1 MKLNKDNYYTQEADR
16 HYMSVSQY
24 KNFLKCEAATMAK
37 LNGDYVE
44 PKTEALL
51 FGSYVH
57 SWLDGSMKEFIEQNP
72 DLFSSK
78 GATKGQLKSQ
88 YKLADEMIEVL
99 KDDPFVM
106 MALDGEK
113 EVIMTG
119 ELFGLPWKIRMD
131 VYNPQF
137 GRFADLKTVKAIRE
151 KYWHNEIGYCSF
163 VEAYGYITQMAVYSE
178 IESQNRGGDWLES
191 FIVAVS
197 KETPPDK
204 AVITI
209 DYDSLVNELESV
221 GGRMERI
228 REVKLGNLEPSSCG
242 KCEYCRSKKKIT
254 SVIHYLELIG

>member
-1 MKLNKDNYYTQEADR
+1 MKLNKDNYYTLEADR

-37 LNGDYVE
+37 LKGEYAE

-78 GATKGQLKSQ
+78 GATKGQLKAQ

-99 KDDPFVM
+99 KNDPFIM

-119 ELFGLPWKIRMD
+119 ELFELPWKIRMD
-131 VYNPQF
+131 VYNPNF
-137 GRFADLKTVKAIRE
+137 GRFADLKTVKAIRD
-151 KYWHNEIGYCSF
+151 KYWHDDFGYCSF
-163 VEAYGYITQMAVYSE
+163 VEAYGYVTQMAIYSE
-178 IESQNRGGDWLES
+178 VESQNRGGDWLES

-209 DYDSLVNELESV
+209 DYDSLTNELEAV

-242 KCEYCRSKKKIT
+242 KCEYCRRNKKIT
-254 SVIHYLELIG
+254 SVTHYLELIG